1 MITKGYQKQVTVSG
15 IAQAT
20 VFPILLSISFSHLLN
35 DSIQSLIPSIY
46 PIVKSSFNLSFA
58 QIGLIT
64 LTFQLA
70 ASLLQPFVG
79 YYTDRNPKPFS
90 LAVGMSFTLAGLIF
104 LSFANSFEATL
115 ISVGLIGIG
124 SSIFH
129 PEASKVAYMASG
141 GKRGLA
147 QSIFQ
152 VGGNA
157 GTAIGPL
164 LAAIILYRMEDHTF
178 YILVFWQ

>member
-79 YYTDRNPKPFS
+79 Y
-90 LAVGMSFTLAGLIF
+90 
-104 LSFANSFEATL
+104 SFADSFEATL
-115 ISVGLIGIG
+115 LSVGFNRNW
-124 SSIFH
+124 IFH
-129 PEASKVAYMASG
+129 FSPRS
-141 GKRGLA
+141 
-147 QSIFQ
+147 F
-152 VGGNA
+152 
-157 GTAIGPL
+157 
-164 LAAIILYRMEDHTF
+164 
-178 YILVFWQ
+178 